1 LANHDIP
8 KYEGEFIPYFR
19 DHPEAIDEY
28 CLFLSNLYESAKQ
41 SRDYEIQRLVY
52 RYLKNHKII
61 LEELLERVPDR
72 ISLYARS
79 PEEFFQPKFDD
90 QMSKNLI
97 GDICSVFTKA
107 FKLAVVKRDEEVMKI
122 MVEMIRLYDQ
132 VLEDLIRGIIPEV
145 LGVDDSIRTELRMK
159 ESVLN
164 SKLRNKKE
172 DRTTDLSP

>member
-1 LANHDIP
+1 LRIRDIP
-8 KYEGEFIPYFR
+8 EYEGEFISYFGS
-19 DHPEAIDEY
+19 HPEAIDEY

-41 SRDYEIQRLVY
+41 TMEYEIHRLVY
-52 RYLKNHKII
+52 RYLKNHKIV
-61 LEELLERVPDR
+61 LEELLDMVPDR
-72 ISLYARS
+72 IGLYTRS
-79 PEEFFQPKFDD
+79 PEEFLQPKFDD

-107 FKLAVVKRDEEVMKI
+107 FKLAVVKRDEEAMKI
-122 MVEMIRLYDQ
+122 MAEMIRLYDQ
-132 VLEDLIRGIIPEV
+132 VLEDLIRALIPEV

-159 ESVLN
+159 ESILN